1 LVGEHAVKRR
11 ENVAKTHDV
20 TTPQLWGLPG
30 SRAIFEQLQDALEIA
45 RRSRSVL
52 GLVE

>member
-1 LVGEHAVKRR
+1 LLIVRLPET
-11 ENVAKTHDV
+11 E
-20 TTPQLWGLPG
+20 LPG
-30 SRAIFEQLQDALEIA
+30 SRTLFEQLQDALKIA